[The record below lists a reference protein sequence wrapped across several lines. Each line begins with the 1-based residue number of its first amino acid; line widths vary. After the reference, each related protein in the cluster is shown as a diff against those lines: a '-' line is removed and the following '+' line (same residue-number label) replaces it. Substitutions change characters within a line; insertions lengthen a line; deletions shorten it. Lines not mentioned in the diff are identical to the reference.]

1 MSGEET
7 PQIMMIVA
15 IRYCLEE
22 RYGDALIHLKTI
34 AENIKCVKALKELKD
49 VSDIIYYSGNMLP
62 YILVEQSPLIQIS
75 RGGSLEFVT
84 KDQILGEVV
93 AAKRALTKA
102 MLYLMEDIGLDMPA
116 FVESINKVRT

>member
-1 MSGEET
+1 
-7 PQIMMIVA
+7 MMIVA

-34 AENIKCVKALKELKD
+34 AENIKCPKASRELKG

-62 YILVEQSPLIQIS
+62 YILAQEAPLIQIN

-93 AAKRALTKA
+93 QAKRSLTRA